1 MLELKKKKKDSIGVF
16 QILLFVE
23 FLPLKCKIIVQSSYV
38 IIAMRS
44 LYYDINVRNYY
55 RLKSVMSKRIGTQLL
70 IDDDRIQQ
78 ESDKANP
85 KISFNAIVGTTAVET
100 MQVREKFIR
109 LWHKF
114 VLTQEALITSE
125 ELVQK
130 VSLQPNKGDS

>member
-78 ESDKANP
+78 ESDKGNP